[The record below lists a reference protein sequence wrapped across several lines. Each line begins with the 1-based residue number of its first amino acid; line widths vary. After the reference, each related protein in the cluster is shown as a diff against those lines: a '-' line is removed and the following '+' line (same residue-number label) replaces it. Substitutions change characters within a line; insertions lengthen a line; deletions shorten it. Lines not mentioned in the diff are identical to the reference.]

1 MCKSETYATIC
12 GMKRL
17 FTLIAGKYDRM
28 NRIMSLGLDVVWR
41 KLSVRDIALSGNARI
56 LDLACGTGDFTA
68 VLARRWP
75 NAAIEGVDLTP
86 AMLDVAQTKVVSGNV
101 TFSQGDAQNLENLD
115 GGRFNL
121 VVCAFGFRNFPD
133 KAKALSECFRVLAPD
148 GRLVVLELFR
158 PKFAW
163 LGWAVNMW
171 FVCTAWL
178 FAGKSR
184 SEYLYL
190 RKSVAN
196 TVSSDAFCAMATT
209 VGFRKERERFFFP
222 AATCAVFS
230 KKQGVLR
237 N

>member
-1 MCKSETYATIC
+1 
-12 GMKRL
+12 MKRL

-41 KLSVRDIALSGNARI
+41 KLSVGGVALPGNARI

-75 NAAIEGVDLTP
+75 DATIAGVDLTP
-86 AMLDVAQTKVVSGNV
+86 AMLDAARAKVASGNV
-101 TFSQGDAQNLENLD
+101 SFSQGDAQNLKELPD
-115 GGRFNL
+115 GGFDL
-121 VVCAFGFRNFPD
+121 AVCAFGFRNFPD
-133 KAKALSECFRVLAPD
+133 KAKALSECFRVLAPE

-158 PKFAW
+158 PEFVW
-163 LGWAVNMW
+163 LGWMVNLW

-184 SEYLYL
+184 NEYLYL

-196 TVSSDAFCAMATT
+196 TVVPDVFCAMAAT
-209 VGFRKERERFFFP
+209 VGFKKERERFFFP
-222 AATCAVFS
+222 AATCIEFS
-230 KKQGVLR
+230 KSTVHGMNSR